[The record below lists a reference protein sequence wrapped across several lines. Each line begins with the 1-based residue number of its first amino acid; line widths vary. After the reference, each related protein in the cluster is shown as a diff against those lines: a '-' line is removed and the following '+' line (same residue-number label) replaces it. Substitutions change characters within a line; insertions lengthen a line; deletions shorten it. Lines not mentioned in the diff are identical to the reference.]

1 MAKGTKDVTVMFID
15 IAGSTR
21 LYEEFGDTLAQD
33 SIARCLIRMSEIIK
47 RHKGTVVK
55 FIGDEILCYLS
66 DPELSFQAAIKLQE
80 TAKETIDPNGI
91 QLSLRIGMHYGSAII
106 EDTDMFGDSV
116 NVAAAMRDIAK
127 GGQIIATDEII
138 KLIPPEISHFTRRY
152 DTSHIKGRQEETVI
166 YEIMWEG
173 ESSTQI
179 LSGTTTLENMRSS
192 KLQLSFR
199 DTDIALLANMPA
211 LVIGRDLNA
220 GIIIE
225 GNLVSRQHAI
235 IEYRRGKFL
244 IKDTSTNGTYVLT
257 QDGRSI
263 YLRREE
269 FPIWGKGQISLGK
282 TILNNNDDNP
292 DVIKFDTT

>member
-1 MAKGTKDVTVMFID
+1 MSRDTKEVAIMFVD

-21 LYEEFGDTLAQD
+21 LYEEYGDTLAQD
-33 SIARCLIRMSEIIK
+33 SIARCLIRLSEIIK

-55 FIGDEILCYLS
+55 FIGDEILCYLN
-66 DPELSFQAAIKLQE
+66 DAELAFQAAIKLQE
-80 TAKETIDPNGI
+80 TTKETIDQNGVH
-91 QLSLRIGMHYGSAII
+91 LSLRIGMHYGSAII
-106 EDTDMFGDSV
+106 ETTDMFGDAV

-138 KLIPPEISHFTRRY
+138 KHIPPEISHFTRRY
-152 DTSHIKGRQEETVI
+152 DTSRIKGRQEQTVI

-192 KLQLSFR
+192 KLQLSFQ
-199 DTDIALLANMPA
+199 DSEIALVANMPA

-220 GIIIE
+220 GIVIE

-244 IKDTSTNGTYVLT
+244 IRDTSTNGTYVLT
-257 QDGRSI
+257 EDGRSI

-269 FPIWGKGQISLGK
+269 FPLWGEGKISLGK
-282 TILNNNDDNP
+282 TILDHNENDP
-292 DVIKFDTT
+292 DLIGFNSL